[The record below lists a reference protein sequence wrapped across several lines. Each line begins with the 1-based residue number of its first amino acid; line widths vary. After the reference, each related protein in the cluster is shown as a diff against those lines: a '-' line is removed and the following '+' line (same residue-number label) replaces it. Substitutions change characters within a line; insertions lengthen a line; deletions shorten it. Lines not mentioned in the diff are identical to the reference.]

1 MVDTDIEDRL
11 QRLEAAVFGGGLD
24 IQRKPRK
31 PVALSQ
37 LSRSLLLT
45 SGQKK
50 ITLIVGY
57 NELMLHNP
65 PITFLKIKEQ
75 WTAAK
80 FAKKCDPKQLERA
93 IVDGLV
99 RDPEGKHAY
108 DLTQDGEDFVQE
120 ILQTYDD
127 YKEGRK

>member
-1 MVDTDIEDRL
+1 MADTDIEDRL
-11 QRLEAAVFGGGLD
+11 RRLEAAVFGGDPD
-24 IQRKPRK
+24 IRLKPRK

-37 LSRSLLLT
+37 LSRSPLLT

-57 NELMLHNP
+57 NELMQHNP
-65 PITFLKIKEQ
+65 PISLLQIKEQ

-108 DLTQDGEDFVQE
+108 DLTQDGEDFVRE
-120 ILQTYDD
+120 ILQAYDNG
-127 YKEGRK
+127 KEGRK